1 MFRTAAKQH
10 AGGCVMVARR
20 VGEKTIDLIGTG
32 FLCHGKG
39 YVLTAA
45 HIFSL
50 TDRIGF
56 VPPAPIHQFNPS
68 QLTNFSFI
76 EATVAQYDAA
86 HDVALLK
93 ISESTTVKVPPNL
106 LGTDD
111 LAQVGASVCYLGFPH
126 AHNGQHALKVS
137 GSVLSSKV
145 ISSSETKQFVL
156 DSMVEACNSG
166 GPLIDIA
173 SGRIIG
179 VISGRFSPTG
189 GGGRG
194 GVRIGSHL
202 LGTESTISYATA
214 ISHALALLEA
224 EGLHE

>member
-20 VGEKTIDLIGTG
+20 IDDKTIDLIGTG
-32 FLCHGKG
+32 FLCHSKG
-39 YVLTAA
+39 YILTAA

-50 TDRIGF
+50 TDQIGF
-56 VPPAPIHQFNPS
+56 VPPAPIDQFNPN
-68 QLTNFSFI
+68 QLTNFNFI
-76 EATVAQYDAA
+76 ETTVAQYDAA
-86 HDVALLK
+86 NDVALLK
-93 ISESTTVKVPPNL
+93 IHESATVTVPPHM

-111 LAQVGASVCYLGFPH
+111 LAPVGASVCYLGFPH

-137 GSVLSSKV
+137 GTILSSKV
-145 ISSSETKQFVL
+145 ISSSGTKQLVL

-173 SGRIIG
+173 SGRVIG

-189 GGGRG
+189 NGSGI
-194 GVRIGSHL
+194 RIGNHT
-202 LGTESTISYATA
+202 LGTESTISYAVA

-224 EGLHE
+224 ERLHG